1 MSKKNPTQLEKL
13 EKYRVAFENAHSN
26 PEIAEILAEFG
37 YNLAKLNEGKQIY
50 NETRHLFDLKETEVD
65 ETKEAKSIW
74 DKKLDALTDTYIIH
88 RKKAKAVF
96 RKEPVILSQ
105 LEIDGRIPAKYI
117 KFIEIVR
124 KFYSVL
130 FADEVLQQR
139 LLILKITL
147 DDLTQANNQLSEVKQ
162 TRADYLRERSETQ
175 EATDAKD
182 DAFETLDDWMYDLY
196 MVARIAFADKP
207 QLLEALGLFVR
218 S

>member
-1 MSKKNPTQLEKL
+1 MSIKNPTQAEKL

-26 PEIAEILAEFG
+26 PEIVEILAEFG
-37 YNLAKLNEGKQIY
+37 YDEAKLNEGKQIHTD
-50 NETRHLFDLKETEVD
+50 TRRLFDFKETEVD

-74 DKKLDALTDTYIIH
+74 DNKLDTLTDTYLLH

-130 FADEVLQQR
+130 LADEVLQQR

-147 DDLTQANNQLSEVKQ
+147 EDLTQANNQLSEVEQ

-175 EATDAKD
+175 DATDAKD
-182 DAFETLDDWMYDLY
+182 NAFETLDDWMYDFY
-196 MVARIAFADKP
+196 MVARIALADKP